1 VIVQIYRA
9 VSPLSGSVPFFSS
22 PGWFFPFRI
31 HDTPCAVVHFP
42 FIDSDVASAAVGTFC
57 GRWRAL
63 TDDDRCWQALAD
75 DDTTLTGAGL
85 DTGVPSVPH
94 MHMEGMGCLPGD
106 DGDDNGDSD
115 DDS

>member
-1 VIVQIYRA
+1 
-9 VSPLSGSVPFFSS
+9 
-22 PGWFFPFRI
+22 
-31 HDTPCAVVHFP
+31 
-42 FIDSDVASAAVGTFC
+42 
-57 GRWRAL
+57 
-63 TDDDRCWQALAD
+63 LAD